1 MPAKKP
7 EARTTTLTERSTKA
21 RPAKRPKK
29 RARPAAA
36 AKEAVL
42 DRVLSQVEAPAP
54 EATPE
59 PVGTKPTVPKPTL
72 AARPS
77 PAVAPSLAPA
87 PLQVARVVAVEGR
100 VAEVVFRGETGR
112 TTVAL
117 GDEVESEVIAAAMKN
132 RDPVLVERPAS
143 KGATDPP
150 PVVLGV
156 LSARRPRELHLRA
169 DTITLEAAREVLLR
183 SGTGAL
189 RIREDG
195 DVELVGSRILAMS
208 RGLFRIVGRMLRLN

>member
-7 EARTTTLTERSTKA
+7 EVRTRTTTLTKT
-21 RPAKRPKK
+21 RPTKRPKK
-29 RARPAAA
+29 RAAAT
-36 AKEAVL
+36 KEKVL
-42 DRVLSQVEAPAP
+42 ERVLAQVEAPS
-54 EATPE
+54 ATPE
-59 PVGTKPTVPKPTL
+59 VKARAVPAAHAVPLRATAADPQLRPV
-72 AARPS
+72 AIR
-77 PAVAPSLAPA
+77 
-87 PLQVARVVAVEGR
+87 PLQIARVVAVEGR
-100 VAEVVFRGETGR
+100 IAEVVFRGETSR

-117 GDEVESEVIAAAMKN
+117 GEDVETEVVAAALKN
-132 RDPVLVERPAS
+132 RDPVLVERSAGPAVDS
-143 KGATDPP
+143 EPP

>member
-7 EARTTTLTERSTKA
+7 EARTTTVTQARPAKA

-29 RARPAAA
+29 RARPTAV

-42 DRVLSQVEAPAP
+42 DRVLSQVEAPAV
-54 EATPE
+54 EAAAKPKSAAQKPALATRPGPTAAQSPTP
-59 PVGTKPTVPKPTL
+59 G
-72 AARPS
+72 
-77 PAVAPSLAPA
+77 

-143 KGATDPP
+143 TSATDPP